1 MEGTIQILALELTR
15 LLQPLK
21 DDLTPSRARFFF
33 AELGFNL
40 SEAQVTGLAVPFNA
54 SITNTQGLI
63 SDSGELIEAIQAEN
77 IGDIINKGTAVIKTA
92 KDTIEGFVD
101 LRDGIDGL
109 GLAGV
114 TPQMISEIP
123 ERLFNYL
130 FVRYLDRFKGV
141 TPVISFLGILEQ
153 VEENIGLADPN
164 KPPFTRSTLNF
175 NRLKDWLSNPEEIL
189 KSLYKWNDNAFDGQD
204 LFVKLE
210 DILSRQGMPV
220 IYDNTGPIP
229 KLDLIFVELT
239 PKTDILPKGI
249 VVKLNQA
256 WDTGFTQSGDNYNL
270 KFDVAAEMPIN
281 TELWIQPNGITF
293 VPPAG
298 PTISGNASFELI
310 VKDYVEDKPF
320 VILGEAGGSRFE
332 VKEFRLKLG
341 SELVWKTDHA
351 EGIFNI
357 EGDIIDGKVVIK
369 PGNPDGFLA
378 QILPPEGFTLDFDTK
393 IGVNSKK
400 GLYFSGS
407 GTLEF
412 DFPLSISLGPIAIN
426 NLSIGLSLGSDLVLN
441 MGADIKTELGPFIA
455 VVENMGMNT
464 TLSFPDDEKG
474 NIGFANIDLGF
485 KPPSGIGLSL
495 DAGVVKGG
503 GYLMLD
509 FEKGQYAGAIELNFQ
524 GLFGFTA
531 VGIITTKFPDG
542 SEGFSL
548 LLLINVTF
556 DTPIALGFNFYLAGI
571 GGIIGL
577 HRTIVTLAL
586 QTGVKD
592 GSIDNILFP
601 ENIIENIT
609 KIISDLDAIFPAKQD
624 QFVLGIMARITWNTP
639 AILIIEAGL
648 VIEFPS
654 PVKIVILGVI
664 KCALPTPDEAVIEI
678 NVAFVG
684 VIDFD
689 NKILMFD
696 ASIFDSRILT
706 ITLAGDMAL
715 RISWG
720 DNPDFLVSVGGF
732 HPVYTPPSHLKLLA
746 MKRITVNILSGNPNL
761 VLTAYFAVT
770 TNTIQFGAALNF
782 SFKVSKFGVY
792 GNFGF
797 DVLIQFSPFR
807 FIAGVHA
814 SVAVKLGSATLFSI
828 GLEFNLEG
836 PTPWRAFGYA
846 TFKILFIKFKVK
858 FDKTWG
864 EKRENALPST
874 SVLPM
879 LLEELNK
886 DENWYTKEGIA
897 PLELVTYATDVA
909 EDASVLVKPYG
920 SLEVD
925 QKVVPLDMTMEKFGN
940 YQPEDISKVI
950 IKEIVIGNV
959 AQDDDDVI
967 DLRNSFA
974 PAAYKKLADNDKLSA
989 PSYEKQKSGVRASST
1004 DAIVFDYGINRKVEY
1019 ESIISDFEEE
1029 ELGLLQFNANF
1040 FKGFVSG
1047 GDVGRSPL
1055 SKKLKNAKVRAN
1067 KTVSIGGEKYA
1078 VVSGA
1083 DLKNIAAGNKVF
1095 NSKADADEYIKET
1108 VKNDPSKK
1116 GKILISP
1123 AFQMV

>member
-1 MEGTIQILALELTR
+1 MEGTIQILAQELTK

-21 DDLTPSRARFFF
+21 DDLTPGRARFFF

-40 SEAQVTGLAVPFNA
+40 SESQVTSLSVPFNA
-54 SITNTQGLI
+54 TITNTQDLV
-63 SDSGELIEAIQAEN
+63 SESRELIEAIQAEN
-77 IGDIINKGTAVIKTA
+77 IGDIINKGTAVIQAA
-92 KDTIEGFVD
+92 KDTIEGFVN
-101 LRDGIDGL
+101 LKVGIDGL
-109 GLAGV
+109 GLAGI
-114 TPQMISEIP
+114 TPQMINEIP

-130 FVRYLDRFKGV
+130 LVRYLDRFQGV
-141 TPVISFLGILEQ
+141 TPVLSFLGILDQ

-164 KPPFTRSTLNF
+164 KPPFTRATLNF
-175 NRLKDWLSNPEEIL
+175 NRIKDWLSNPEETL
-189 KSLYKWNDNAFDGQD
+189 RTLYRWNDNAFDGQD

-210 DILSRQGMPV
+210 DIMSRQGIPV
-220 IYDNTGPIP
+220 IYDNTGSVP
-229 KLDLIFVELT
+229 KLDLIFIELI
-239 PKTDILPKGI
+239 PKTDVTPKGI
-249 VVKLNQA
+249 AVKLNQE
-256 WDTGFTQSGDNYNL
+256 WDAGYTQSGDNYEL
-270 KFDVAAEMPIN
+270 KFDVEAQMPIN
-281 TELWIQPNGITF
+281 TELWIQPSGLTF
-293 VPPAG
+293 IPPTG
-298 PTISGNASFELI
+298 PQISGKASFELT
-310 VKDYVEDKPF
+310 VKDNAENKPF
-320 VILGEAGGSRFE
+320 VILGEADSSRFE
-332 VKEFRLKLG
+332 VMEFKLGLG

-351 EGIFNI
+351 EGIFII

-393 IGVNSKK
+393 IGINSKK

-412 DFPLSISLGPIAIN
+412 DFPLSITLGPIAIN
-426 NLSIGLSLGSDLVLN
+426 NLKIGLTLGTDLILN
-441 MGADIKTELGPFIA
+441 MGADIKTELGPFVA
-455 VVENMGMNT
+455 VVENMGMKT
-464 TLSFPDDEKG
+464 TLSFPDDRKG
-474 NIGFANIDLGF
+474 NIGPANIELGF

-509 FEKGQYAGAIELNFQ
+509 FDKGQYAGAIELEFQ
-524 GLFGFTA
+524 GLFGFSA
-531 VGIITTKFPDG
+531 IGIITTKFPDG

-548 LLLINVTF
+548 LLLVNVTF

-601 ENIIENIT
+601 ENVIENIT

-624 QFVLGIMARITWNTP
+624 QFVLGVMARITWNTP

-664 KCALPTPDEAVIEI
+664 KCALPTPDEAIIEL

-684 VIDFD
+684 IIDFD

-715 RISWG
+715 RISWS

-732 HPVYTPPSHLKLLA
+732 HPVYMPPAHLKLLA

-770 TNTIQFGAALNF
+770 TNTIQFGAALDF
-782 SFKVSKFGVY
+782 SFKISKFGIY

-807 FIAGVHA
+807 FIAGVYA
-814 SVAVKLGSATLFSI
+814 SMAVKLGSATLFSI

-836 PTPWRAFGYA
+836 PTPWRAYGYA
-846 TFKILFIKFKVK
+846 SFKILFIKFKIK

-874 SVLPM
+874 SVLP
-879 LLEELNK
+879 LLIEELNK
-886 DENWYTKEGIA
+886 DENWNTREGTT
-897 PLELVTYATDVA
+897 PLELVTYASDVKEETA
-909 EDASVLVKPYG
+909 ILVKPYG

-925 QKVVPLDMTMEKFGN
+925 QKVVPLDLTMEKFGN
-940 YQPEDISKVI
+940 YMPDDISDRKSTR
-950 IKEIVIGNV
+950 
-959 AQDDDDVI
+959 
-967 DLRNSFA
+967 LNS
-974 PAAYKKLADNDKLSA
+974 SH
-989 PSYEKQKSGVRASST
+989 
-1004 DAIVFDYGINRKVEY
+1004 
-1019 ESIISDFEEE
+1019 
-1029 ELGLLQFNANF
+1029 
-1040 FKGFVSG
+1040 
-1047 GDVGRSPL
+1047 
-1055 SKKLKNAKVRAN
+1055 
-1067 KTVSIGGEKYA
+1067 
-1078 VVSGA
+1078 
-1083 DLKNIAAGNKVF
+1083 
-1095 NSKADADEYIKET
+1095 
-1108 VKNDPSKK
+1108 
-1116 GKILISP
+1116 
-1123 AFQMV
+1123 

>member
-1 MEGTIQILALELTR
+1 MEGTIQILAQELTK

-21 DDLTPSRARFFF
+21 DDLTPDRARFLF

-40 SEAQVTGLAVPFNA
+40 SEAQVTALAGPFNA
-54 SITNTQGLI
+54 TITKTQNLI
-63 SDSGELIEAIQAEN
+63 TLSRQLIESIQAEN
-77 IGDIINKGTAVIKTA
+77 IGDIINKGTEVIQAA
-92 KDTIEGFVD
+92 KDTIEGFIN

-130 FVRYLDRFKGV
+130 FVRYLDRFQGV
-141 TPVISFLGILEQ
+141 TPVISFLGILDQ

-175 NRLKDWLSNPEEIL
+175 SRIRDWLNNPEETL
-189 KSLYKWNDNAFDGQD
+189 RTLYKWNDNSFDGQD

-210 DILSRQGMPV
+210 DIMSRQAIPV
-220 IYDNTGPIP
+220 IYDNTASLP

-239 PKTDILPKGI
+239 PKTDITPKGI
-249 VVKLNQA
+249 AVKLNQD
-256 WDTGFTQSGDNYNL
+256 WDAEYTQSGDNYEL
-270 KFDVAAEMPIN
+270 KFDVEAQMPIN
-281 TELWIQPNGITF
+281 TELWIQPSGLTF
-293 VPPAG
+293 IPPSG
-298 PTISGNASFELI
+298 PQISGKASFELT
-310 VKDYVEDKPF
+310 VKDNIEDKPF

-332 VKEFRLKLG
+332 VKEFKLELG

-393 IGVNSKK
+393 IGINSKK
-400 GLYFSGS
+400 GVYFSGS

-412 DFPLSISLGPIAIN
+412 DFPLSVTLGPIAIN
-426 NLSIGLSLGSDLVLN
+426 NLTIGLTLGTDLALN
-441 MGADIKTELGPFIA
+441 MGVDIKTELGPFVA
-455 VVENMGMNT
+455 VVENMGMKT
-464 TLSFPDDEKG
+464 TLSFPDDGKG
-474 NIGFANIDLGF
+474 NIGPANIELGF

-509 FEKGQYAGAIELNFQ
+509 FDKGQYAGAIELEFQ
-524 GLFGFTA
+524 GLFGFSA
-531 VGIITTKFPDG
+531 IGIITTKFPDG

-601 ENIIENIT
+601 ENVIENIT

-664 KCALPTPDEAVIEI
+664 KCALPTPDEAIIEL
-678 NVAFVG
+678 NVAFAG
-684 VIDFD
+684 IIDFD

-715 RISWG
+715 RICWG

-732 HPVYTPPSHLKLLA
+732 HPVYTPPAHLKLLA

-770 TNTIQFGAALNF
+770 TNTIQFGAALDF
-782 SFKVSKFGVY
+782 SFKVSKFGIY

-846 TFKILFIKFKVK
+846 SFKILFIKFKVK

-874 SVLPM
+874 SVLP
-879 LLEELNK
+879 LLIEELNK
-886 DENWYTKEGIA
+886 DENWNSKEGTT
-897 PLELVTYATDVA
+897 PLELVTYASDVLEETA
-909 EDASVLVKPYG
+909 VLVKPYG

-925 QKVVPLDMTMEKFGN
+925 QKVVPLDLTMEKFGN
-940 YQPEDISKVI
+940 YKPDDISKVI
-950 IKEIVIGNV
+950 IKDISIGSVEQDEDNV
-959 AQDDDDVI
+959 M

-974 PAAYKKLADNDKLSA
+974 PAAFKNMADSDKLSA
-989 PSYEKQKSGVRASST
+989 PSYEKQKSGARATST
-1004 DAIVFDYGINRKVEY
+1004 DSIVFDYGINRKVEY
-1019 ESIISDFEEE
+1019 ESIISDYDEE
-1029 ELGLLQFNANF
+1029 ELGLLQFNVTF

-1047 GDVGRSPL
+1047 GDIGHSPL
-1055 SKKLKNAKVRAN
+1055 SRKLKNAKVRAD
-1067 KTVSIGGEKYA
+1067 KTVSLADERYA
-1078 VVSGA
+1078 VVSGS
-1083 DLKNIAAGNKVF
+1083 DLKNIAGNTF
-1095 NSKADADEYIKET
+1095 FRSKAEADEFLKET

-1116 GKILISP
+1116 GKLLLSP
-1123 AFQMV
+1123 AFQMA